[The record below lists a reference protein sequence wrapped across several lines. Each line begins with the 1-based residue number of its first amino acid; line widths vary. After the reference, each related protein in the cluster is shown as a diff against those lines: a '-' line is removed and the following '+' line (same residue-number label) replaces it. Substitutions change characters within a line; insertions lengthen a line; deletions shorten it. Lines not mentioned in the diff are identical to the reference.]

1 MYILCN
7 ILCTFMEQ
15 SLSPYITR
23 CWVGSKMALYILYNI
38 LSSIENIVIS
48 MFIQTLYYFCTNV
61 HLIIKPYN
69 ARARMWVFHFWLY
82 KCTKRV
88 KPLCTKGYSC
98 THKYPSFWLK
108 SDLIPW
114 RSKAEPLYQNEIHV
128 FAQNVILGWNLSF
141 FDKF

>member
-1 MYILCN
+1 
-7 ILCTFMEQ
+7 
-15 SLSPYITR
+15 
-23 CWVGSKMALYILYNI
+23 MALYILYNI
-38 LSSIENIVIS
+38 LSSIQNVVIS
-48 MFIQTLYYFCTNV
+48 MFIQPLYYFCTNV

-114 RSKAEPLYQNEIHV
+114 RSKAELLYQNELHV
-128 FAQNVILGWNLSF
+128 FAQNAVLLQNISKNDMKCHIFNHFDILWNPNNG
-141 FDKF
+141 